1 MKNSIINLILFVSLT
16 GCSIIK
22 IESENYIVYKNLN
35 KEAILTI
42 NIPPGF
48 QSEYIG
54 SSKATTYIFSYPDS
68 SKIYIDGENFSGLNY
83 DNLRTANKYYE
94 AFWAYHENQNVDH
107 FGVDADKRQ
116 WRNMIINGYSIGY
129 LNVPFNK
136 VEQFD
141 KYLSTVKFKR

>member
-48 QSEYIG
+48 QSEYIS
-54 SSKATTYIFSYPDS
+54 SSKATTYI
-68 SKIYIDGENFSGLNY
+68 
-83 DNLRTANKYYE
+83 YYE
-94 AFWAYHENQNVDH
+94 AFTMKIPLNAEEN
-107 FGVDADKRQ
+107 
-116 WRNMIINGYSIGY
+116 I
-129 LNVPFNK
+129 
-136 VEQFD
+136 
-141 KYLSTVKFKR
+141 